1 MVVEDAAAV
10 AWCSNRVWA
19 AVVAAASAVVVLAA
33 AASEEVAAALAAA
46 GQAAL
51 GKGGFDKG
59 MLGSDIR

>member
-10 AWCSNRVWA
+10 WCSYRVWA